1 MDPLHTALHIEYT
14 VLVGTCPALTEDR
27 SNLVDPTETPLKGP
41 PPAEVPL
48 ENAPLVRVI
57 AQVRYPLIA
66 SVENRGFIGPFQEAI
81 RDDYPTLRPEESRS
95 VVLGPKGPVST
106 RSNVSWRFSDVTETW
121 RVTLAPDFLALETWR
136 YTSRDDFLN
145 RLRRV
150 LTELDEH
157 VNPRTIDRLGMRY
170 IDRILGENLRALPRL
185 VRPEVAGVLATP
197 LAGDAHHMITE
208 TLFWLPK
215 SSSRLMARWGRLPAR
230 STVDPAAIDPVDEP
244 SWILDIDAFLQETGV
259 FNVETID
266 SRARALA
273 ERIYS
278 FFRWVVTDEFD
289 RMYGGRS

>member
-1 MDPLHTALHIEYT
+1 M
-14 VLVGTCPALTEDR
+14 EDGI
-27 SNLVDPTETPLKGP
+27 NLVDATETPLKGP

-66 SVENRGFIGPFQEAI
+66 SVENRSFIGPFQEAI

-95 VVLGPKGPVST
+95 VMLGPKGAVST
-106 RSNVSWRFSDVTETW
+106 RANVSWRFSDATQTW
-121 RVTLAPDFLALETWR
+121 RVTLAPEFFALETWR
-136 YTSRDDFLN
+136 YTSRDDFLA
-145 RLRRV
+145 RLRLV
-150 LTELDEH
+150 LTALDEH

-185 VRPEVAGVLATP
+185 VRPEVAGIMATP
-197 LAGDAHHMITE
+197 LAGEAHHMVAE
-208 TLFWLPK
+208 TLFRLPE
-215 SSSRLMARWGRLPAR
+215 SGSQLMTRWGRLPAR

-259 FNVETID
+259 FHVETIG
-266 SRARALA
+266 SQARALA
-273 ERIYS
+273 ERVYS

-289 RMYGGRS
+289 RRYGGHS